1 MARQISQIQQQIL
14 DQVIT
19 DPDLSPVLTSTSKRA
34 IYRLWAFITAVAIGM
49 LEQLMDIFSAA
60 VEATVAKGA
69 PASAAWIQ
77 DRIFKFQY
85 SADVPQII
93 QLVDLAPTYPVVD
106 PSLRIITRCSVTTNI
121 ANNVIVKVAKGEP
134 PQALSPAQ
142 LSAVQSYVDTIGAA
156 GVSYNVI
163 STDPDLLYIQGQVF
177 YNGQYSDVISANVL
191 QSINAFLAALPF
203 NGQMRISSLELAIR
217 NVTGVTD
224 VLLQNVSARAYNTAF
239 GGIPN
244 MILNNQVIS
253 RLWPTVSGYMIPETT
268 AGNTPADTLQF
279 IPE

>member
-14 DQVIT
+14 DQVAA
-19 DPDLSPVLTSTSKRA
+19 DPVLSPALTSTSKRA
-34 IYRLWAFITAVAIGM
+34 IYRLWAYITSVAIGM

-60 VEATVAKGA
+60 IETTVSKGA

-77 DRIFKFQY
+77 DRVFKFQY
-85 SADVPQII
+85 NADVPQIV
-93 QLVDLAPTYPVVD
+93 QLVNLAPTYPVVD

-177 YNGQYSDVISANVL
+177 YNGQYSDVISANVI
-191 QSINAFLAALPF
+191 QAINTFLAQLPF
-203 NGQMRISSLELAIR
+203 NGQMRISSLEFAIR
-217 NVTGVTD
+217 NVVGVTD
-224 VLLQNVSARAYNTAF
+224 VLLQNVAARAYNTSF
-239 GGIPN
+239 GGVPN
-244 MILNNQVIS
+244 MVLNNQVIS

>member
-14 DQVIT
+14 DQVAA
-19 DPDLSPVLTSTSKRA
+19 DPVLSPALTSTSKRA
-34 IYRLWAFITAVAIGM
+34 IYRLWAYITSVAIGM

-60 VEATVAKGA
+60 VETTVSKGA

-77 DRIFKFQY
+77 DRVFKFQY
-85 SADVPQII
+85 NADVPQIV
-93 QLVDLAPTYPVVD
+93 QLVNLAPTYPVVD
-106 PSLRIITRCSVTTNI
+106 PTLRIITRCSVTTNI

-163 STDPDLLYIQGQVF
+163 STDPDLLYIQGQIF
-177 YNGQYSDVISANVL
+177 YNGQYSDVISANVI
-191 QSINAFLAALPF
+191 QAINTYLAQLPF
-203 NGQMRISSLELAIR
+203 NGQMRISSLEFAIR
-217 NVTGVTD
+217 NVVGVTD
-224 VLLQNVSARAYNTAF
+224 VLLQNVSARAYNTSF
-239 GGIPN
+239 GGVPN
-244 MILNNQVIS
+244 MVLNNQVIS
-253 RLWPTVSGYMIPETT
+253 RLWPTISGYMIPETT